1 MIGPVWTS
9 STETALVLACWAWP
23 LAAARLGQKLPDRQV
38 QKSDRSFSS
47 AQRASSTADAGRH
60 QVQQSSSV
68 SCCCYPMRF
77 YSITTMRCC
86 QNIKSHLPERDS
98 DDTTAGT
105 LSCQVPSNRACRLAE
120 SKSISLESGH
130 VSRTSGQRAATRAA
144 RRLGRCEC
152 GGTRRRPDR

>member
-1 MIGPVWTS
+1 MDLIDRNSIGVSLLGVASRRCPTWTKTPGPPS
-9 STETALVLACWAWP
+9 SKGPTDLSP
-23 LAAARLGQKLPDRQV
+23 
-38 QKSDRSFSS
+38 S

-120 SKSISLESGH
+120 SKSISLESGT
-130 VSRTSGQRAATRAA
+130 RIADLWAAAATRAA